1 MKRFIILILVMLLL
15 PLKGIAEEIPPR
27 GTLMTKETNPIYW
40 SYFEDYAALLKKAFE
55 AKKIRHRR
63 GWGAAYDFIITRN
76 GEIKNIEGSVFQN
89 DYYDEVVKDII
100 LSVKPIA
107 FYDGMNEDELLF
119 TVYLGYQRYEEVDI
133 QVGFS
138 LIKNKKIVGIDID
151 LNK

>member
-1 MKRFIILILVMLLL
+1 MKRFIILILVLLMF
-15 PLKGIAEEIPPR
+15 PLISNAEIPPR

-63 GWGAAYDFIITRN
+63 GWGAAYDFTITN
-76 GEIKNIEGSVFQN
+76 IGEIKDIEGSVFQN
-89 DYYDEVVKDII
+89 DYYDEAVKEII
-100 LSVKPIA
+100 LSVKPKP
-107 FYDGMNEDELLF
+107 FYKGMDAEDLLF

-138 LIKNKKIVGIDID
+138 LINNRKIVGIDID

>member
-15 PLKGIAEEIPPR
+15 PFKGIAEEIPPR

-89 DYYDEVVKDII
+89 DYYDEAVKEII
-100 LSVKPIA
+100 LSVEPKP
-107 FYDGMNEDELLF
+107 FYKGMDAEDLLF

-133 QVGFS
+133 HAGSSFQYNRDIF
-138 LIKNKKIVGIDID
+138 GIDID